1 MFRKIAFGIAIVS
14 LASAAVAVGVTD
26 TDPAKVP
33 AGAYVFDGS
42 HTSAAARVS
51 HLGFTATTVMF
62 DKIDGGFTYDPAKPE
77 TSKLNVTIDTST
89 LSSGFAL
96 RDTHLKGEKWFN
108 TMAHPTITF
117 TADRLVM
124 TGVNT
129 ADIPGNLTILGVTK
143 PITLKAK
150 FNGVG
155 ENMRKA
161 VTVGLEATTTLKR
174 SDFGMTSSIPAIGDE
189 ATIQIDVEATKQQ

>member
-1 MFRKIAFGIAIVS
+1 MFKKAALGFAIVS
-14 LASAAVAVGVTD
+14 LASAATAIGVTD
-26 TDPAKVP
+26 VDPAKVP

-62 DKIDGGFTYDPAKPE
+62 DKIEGGFAYDPAKPE
-77 TSKLNVTIDTST
+77 ASKLNVTIDTTS

-108 TMAHPTITF
+108 VEAHPTITF
-117 TADRLVM
+117 TADSLVM
-124 TGVNT
+124 TGANT
-129 ADIPGNLTILGVTK
+129 ADVPGDLTILGVSK

-189 ATIQIDVEATKQQ
+189 AVIQIDVEATKQ